1 MVILEKETNIMD
13 NGAIKSLVSCIG
25 AICEIA
31 GLLRD
36 NLINNGFTRKET
48 MAIVKSFIV
57 NAFTDKGE

>member
-1 MVILEKETNIMD
+1 MD
-13 NGAIKSLVSCIG
+13 NYAIKNLVSCIG